1 MPAPPKPKIAY
12 KPVPRPRQCPVTPV
26 GSLRAVVSSR
36 AQWDRRGRGGTAAG
50 AVGSPRAQWDRRGR
64 SGTAASAVGSPRAQ
78 WDRRGRGG
86 IAAGA
91 VGSPRARWDRRGSS
105 EHFFGKI
112 GVWPFQSGDRTGPLR
127 REATRGFWSGV
138 RGSRRCRSGSI
149 QHGSGASARSRIGG
163 GARPQQSTCHRPL
176 QRSTSNDVRGE
187 MRVLPGTLI
196 TMGGTKSH
204 GGPRVR
210 GCWGGGPEV
219 LGFNNVRVSPSTS
232 IRINAVSNAIWGPGT
247 CHEGQ
252 GSPGEWQKQQGSR
265 RERASGSCVQRL
277 NKIMSAVLSIY
288 DSGRLVLCRVMTSH
302 RPYAWPRAAPCN
314 QPDQRCPHPPPNP
327 VCRSRAPPRGPPPA
341 ARGAAARWPRAGLE

>member
-12 KPVPRPRQCPVTPV
+12 RPVPRPRQCPVTPV

-50 AVGSPRAQWDRRGR
+50 AVGPPRAQWDRRER
-64 SGTAASAVGSPRAQ
+64 SGIAAGAVGSPRAQ
-78 WDRRGRGG
+78 WDRRERGG

-91 VGSPRARWDRRGSS
+91 VSTSLERSESGLSRVAIEQVHSAVKRPGDSGRESEGPGGAGQAPSNMVPAPPRGRGSAGVRDPSRARATGHWCGRG
-105 EHFFGKI
+105 
-112 GVWPFQSGDRTGPLR
+112 
-127 REATRGFWSGV
+127 
-138 RGSRRCRSGSI
+138 GSI
-149 QHGSGASARSRIGG
+149 FCFWLS
-163 GARPQQSTCHRPL
+163 
-176 QRSTSNDVRGE
+176 
-187 MRVLPGTLI
+187 GTLI

-327 VCRSRAPPRGPPPA
+327 VCRSRAPPRGPPLA